1 MRGPPPIPMPPSHVG
16 KRIKERRDLLGVTQD
31 QLAALAG
38 ITQPTLS
45 SIERGDTKRPEA
57 VTILAIA
64 AALRTSPYLLVYDHV
79 PPSAMQHTVA
89 ALVDLWDRLD
99 EDQRKQVVAY
109 AQELDDSRG
118 DPPKLLPAPT
128 KTKQSPRDSH

>member
-1 MRGPPPIPMPPSHVG
+1 MPPSHVG
-16 KRIKERRDLLGVTQD
+16 NRIKERRELIGVTQE
-31 QLAALAG
+31 QLAAQAG

-99 EDQRKQVVAY
+99 DAQRKQVVAY
-109 AQELDDSRG
+109 AQGLVDSRG
-118 DPPKLLPAPT
+118 DHPNKLLPAPG
-128 KTKQSPRDSH
+128 KTKSPPRDSH